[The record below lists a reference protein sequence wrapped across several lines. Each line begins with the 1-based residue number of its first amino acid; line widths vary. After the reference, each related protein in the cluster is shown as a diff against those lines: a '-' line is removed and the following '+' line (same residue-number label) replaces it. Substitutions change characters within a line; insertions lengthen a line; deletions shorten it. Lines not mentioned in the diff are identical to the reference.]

1 MARIARTEF
10 NRAINAVEGAADKV
24 VGAARNTAAAS
35 IEARQKA
42 ARRSSEGA
50 SEVGQMFV
58 ELVKEQTQRNMEV
71 FQALTRTVS
80 WSDATKI
87 QTEFLRES
95 FERMSRFTRRYIEVG
110 QSVMGSAMAVAK
122 DQAAKPA

>member
-1 MARIARTEF
+1 MAQIARTES
-10 NRAINAVEGAADKV
+10 NRAINAVEDTTDKV
-24 VGAARNTAAAS
+24 VGATRNAATAS
-35 IEARQKA
+35 IEAGQKA
-42 ARRSSEGA
+42 ARRSTEGA
-50 SEVGQMFV
+50 SAVSQMFV

-87 QTEFLRES
+87 QTEYLRES

-110 QSVMGSAMAVAK
+110 QGVMGSAMAAAK
-122 DQAAKPA
+122 DEAAKAA